1 MAPKKKQ
8 ATAKGKAAME
18 VDEEKE
24 EEAAKPT
31 AKQASDSQLIEMLQ
45 ALRADMSKF
54 GQELTRQGGPLDR
67 IDQRL
72 NRLERAQYAEP
83 VGGARP
89 SGVDAVAAAH
99 LEPVAAAA
107 ADGPTV
113 AWRVRGFPQR
123 ETRLHDIK
131 VARGK
136 EEREGLAGYW
146 VWGGAGSG
154 REGCQGARRCA
165 RAAERRL
172 LPALLPRARARA
184 PQTDALAHVI
194 AALPTDRDENAAA
207 RACKRLRDAVQHR
220 RAHLKRPALDPPAD
234 EGGPSGAA
242 GKAPAKGRRKR

>member
-146 VWGGAGSG
+146 VWEGAGSG
-154 REGCQGARRCA
+154 REGR
-165 RAAERRL
+165 
-172 LPALLPRARARA
+172 ALLSAGCSPRSSPVR
-184 PQTDALAHVI
+184 T
-194 AALPTDRDENAAA
+194 
-207 RACKRLRDAVQHR
+207 
-220 RAHLKRPALDPPAD
+220 RAHLRPTRWRTSSRRCPRTATRTPPR
-234 EGGPSGAA
+234 
-242 GKAPAKGRRKR
+242 APASACAMPSSTGARTSSARR